1 MEINESG
8 LSFVLNIGTETY
20 KFDDDKFYRNEFNML
35 PGPKGIDIIASS
47 DRVVHMIEIKNCK
60 DNERDNIWRIGV
72 NNKYINKLSD
82 NDFNRDK
89 ESLDIEV
96 SKKVVM
102 TISCLYGTFTMRN
115 TKETAEELKSIG
127 Q

>member
-8 LSFVLNIGTETY
+8 LSFVFNIGTEAY

-35 PGPKGIDIIASS
+35 PGSKGIDIIASS
-47 DRVVHMIEIKNCK
+47 DRAVHTIEIKNCK

-96 SKKVVM
+96 SKKW
-102 TISCLYGTFTMRN
+102 L
-115 TKETAEELKSIG
+115 
-127 Q
+127 